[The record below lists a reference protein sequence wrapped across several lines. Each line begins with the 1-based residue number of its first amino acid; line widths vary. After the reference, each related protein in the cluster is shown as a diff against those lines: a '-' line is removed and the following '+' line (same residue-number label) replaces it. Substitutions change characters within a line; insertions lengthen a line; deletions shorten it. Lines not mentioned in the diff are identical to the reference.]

1 MARLLDNKL
10 YQEDIAYVTSLDLP
24 WDKLQGSSFIIS
36 GATGLLGSFLVDV
49 LMHKNAEKLHCHI
62 YALGRNEEKARKRF
76 GSYFDDPDFSFIEC
90 DINDASF
97 VKKLPEHADYI
108 FHAAGNVHPLAYA
121 TDPIGTITANIFAA
135 NSFLEYCA
143 THQVKRFAFS
153 SSSEVYGKNRGD
165 VDLFDE
171 NYCGYIDCNTARAGY
186 PESKRCSEA
195 LCQSYIAQKGV
206 DAVLVRFSHS
216 YGPTVLPTDTK
227 AMTQFINNGLNKEDI
242 VLKSDGSQ
250 YFSYTYT
257 ADAIAGLLTI
267 ILKGENGQA
276 YNIADISGDTTLKDL
291 AQTIADYCGTKLKF
305 EIPDDVE
312 KAGYT
317 TATIARLDG
326 TKLRKLGWKPHYTIK
341 DGVIRTIDILRNLK
355 ES

>member
-1 MARLLDNKL
+1 MAGLLDNKL
-10 YQEDIAYVTSLDLP
+10 YQDDIAYVAGLGLP
-24 WDKLQGSSFIIS
+24 WEKLQDSSFIIS
-36 GATGLLGSFLVDV
+36 GATGLLGSFLTDV
-49 LMHKNAEKLHCHI
+49 LMHKNADGLNCHI
-62 YALGRNEEKARKRF
+62 YALGRNQGKARKRF
-76 GSYFDDPDFSFIEC
+76 DSYFENPNFSFIEC
-90 DINDASF
+90 DVNDASF
-97 VKKLPEHADYI
+97 VKKLPDHADYI

-143 THQVKRFAFS
+143 THNVKRFAFS

-165 VDLFDE
+165 VELFDE
-171 NYCGYIDCNTARAGY
+171 SYCGYIDCNTVRAGY

-216 YGPTVLPTDTK
+216 YGPTVLATDTK

-257 ADAIAGLLTI
+257 ADAISGLLTI

-276 YNIADISGDTTLKDL
+276 YNIADETGDTTLKNL
-291 AQTIADYCGTKLKF
+291 AQSIADYCGTKLKF
-305 EIPDDVE
+305 DIPSDTE

-317 TATIARLDG
+317 TATKARLDG
-326 TKLRKLGWKPHYTIK
+326 TKLRSLGWKPRFDIKEGVQRTIK
-341 DGVIRTIDILRNLK
+341 IL
-355 ES
+355 SA